1 VCYKDLK
8 CYVLNTRRS
17 KLRYFF
23 STLKSWRILIVQFL
37 LDVVHG
43 LPKYRANP
51 YLSVPGI
58 GLAIIMVD
66 QMNSPAFPQ
75 NTPILGNNPC
85 VMQNTIN

>member
-1 VCYKDLK
+1 
-8 CYVLNTRRS
+8 
-17 KLRYFF
+17 
-23 STLKSWRILIVQFL
+23 
-37 LDVVHG
+37 VVHG

-66 QMNSPAFPQ
+66 EGNSPAFPQ

>member
-1 VCYKDLK
+1 
-8 CYVLNTRRS
+8 
-17 KLRYFF
+17 
-23 STLKSWRILIVQFL
+23 
-37 LDVVHG
+37 VVHG

-66 QMNSPAFPQ
+66 QANSPAFPQ